1 MYSYKT
7 PHMWYR
13 VLYHSPSNQ
22 GALCVVTKK
31 KIIQSCDT
39 EMLIIIIFTTL
50 LSTQVGR
57 TYPLYQS
64 ELVIWN
70 FGTLRLL
77 RPANKDK
84 SCPVILRYRQP
95 FTRERNICHNT
106 NLAFPPIYS
115 WTYNARIN
123 ILYYVR
129 DRQLIRISVISSVHY
144 IHVSVWWSAQTSMY
158 WEIFFSVLVN

>member
-1 MYSYKT
+1 MFSYKT

-13 VLYHSPSNQ
+13 VLYHSPSNP
-22 GALCVVTKK
+22 GALYVAKK

-57 TYPLYQS
+57 TYPLYQWGRTYPLYQW

-70 FGTLRLL
+70 FWTLRLL

-106 NLAFPPIYS
+106 NVAFPPIYS

-123 ILYYVR
+123 IVYYVR
-129 DRQLIRISVISSVHY
+129 DRQLIRINVISSVHY
-144 IHVSVWWSAQTSMY
+144 MDV
-158 WEIFFSVLVN
+158 